1 MERGSIFLVPL
12 MDETNC
18 LGQVIGR
25 EPDALNS
32 VAIAL
37 FDIRGNW
44 EEEKDVPALGK
55 EAIFSLMLVTR
66 DLLDSGRWR
75 VLGERASGIL
85 GERRPYEDL
94 RAIGFVGAKIRGSGL
109 VEEFA
114 DAFYGLAPWDDWYGL
129 SGWLPDFVRQEAC
142 SSPRVFRAPR
152 LVAFAQ
158 MRPVRDGI
166 RCRIEVLER
175 GR

>member
-1 MERGSIFLVPL
+1 MARRKTQKWTKGSIFLVPL

-18 LGQVIGR
+18 LGQVVGR

-44 EEEKDVPALGK
+44 EEEEDVPALGK
-55 EAIFSLMLVTR
+55 EAVFSLVLVTR

-109 VEEFA
+109 VEELA
-114 DAFYGLAPWDDWYGL
+114 NAFYGLAPWDDWY
-129 SGWLPDFVRQEAC
+129 LPDYLDGFLI
-142 SSPRVFRAPR
+142 SSDRKPVHR
-152 LVAFAQ
+152 LVFS
-158 MRPVRDGI
+158 
-166 RCRIEVLER
+166 
-175 GR
+175 GRHG